1 MGDEKTLLKDKDPT
15 GAEGIA
21 SGAEGIAASAE
32 GIAASAE
39 GIAPKDGSK
48 SNPVLPDPD
57 GLAKTVRVSKKGDEL
72 YSCSRCG
79 TCLSIC
85 PVYKNTLDEGVS
97 PRGKLSLIEAAANK
111 KLPFTGKLSQ
121 KIYTCTMCNY
131 CTKECPSGVK
141 VSELFRAVRQDL
153 VDSSKYPEILDMLK
167 DKIEAAYNI
176 TFDTNQ
182 GRLDWLKQIPG
193 INLSDYVKDT
203 AQVVYFVGCVSSFS
217 PRSFSIPRAIT
228 EIFKRVD
235 VDFTLLGEDEWCC
248 GFPLLSSGMTGAV
261 KSLALHNIEMVIK
274 KGAKLLVTSCPSCF
288 HTWAHEYA
296 ELTGVKPDFEIM
308 HVSQYLL
315 KLIQNGKIRL
325 NDISANQAG
334 IKVTYHDPCDLGR
347 NSGIFEEPRLVIKS
361 IPGIELIELGTNRLQ
376 ANCCGGG
383 GNIESLN
390 PALSSKIADSKTDEI
405 FATKAEIAVSA
416 CQQCERTMNTAI
428 KRKKGE
434 IDYKVKVMD
443 IAELVLQSMDAAG

>member
-1 MGDEKTLLKDKDPT
+1 MADEKTLLKEKDKE
-15 GAEGIA
+15 GAKGTKGPETKETMGPQDLH
-21 SGAEGIAASAE
+21 AAA
-32 GIAASAE
+32 
-39 GIAPKDGSK
+39 
-48 SNPVLPDPD
+48 N
-57 GLAKTVRVSKKGDEL
+57 TVRVFDKGDDL

-97 PRGKLSLIEAAANK
+97 PRGKLSLIEAAANQK
-111 KLPFTGKLSQ
+111 IPFTDKLSQ

-141 VSELFRAVRQDL
+141 ISELFRTVRQDL

-167 DKIEAAYNI
+167 DKIQTAYNI
-176 TFDTNQ
+176 TFDSNQ

-193 INLSDYVKDT
+193 TDLADYVKDT
-203 AQVVYFVGCVSSFS
+203 AEVVYFVGCVSSFS

-228 EIFKRVD
+228 EIFKKAD

-248 GFPLLSSGMTGAV
+248 GFPLLSSGMTDAV
-261 KSLALHNIEMVIK
+261 TSLAIHNIDMVTK

-288 HTWAHEYA
+288 HTWAHEYTQ
-296 ELTGVKPDFEIM
+296 LTGIKPDFEIM
-308 HVSQYLL
+308 HVSQYIL
-315 KLIQNGKIRL
+315 KLIKDGKIVL

-347 NSGIFEEPRLVIKS
+347 NSGIFEEPRQVIKS
-361 IPGIELIELGTNRLQ
+361 IPGIDFIELATSKLQ

-390 PALSSKIADSKTDEI
+390 PALSSKIADAKADEI

-416 CQQCERTMNTAI
+416 CQQCERTMNTAL

-434 IDYKVKVMD
+434 IDYKVKVLD
-443 IAELVLQSMDAAG
+443 IAELVLQSMNAEK